1 MVLNGFIDEAD
12 DDADDE
18 SLETDVVGSELIID
32 GTFDEDTDDELDEEE
47 SIL

>member
-1 MVLNGFIDEAD
+1 MVLNGLIDKED
-12 DDADDE
+12 DDACDE
-18 SLETDVVGSELIID
+18 SLGTDVVGSELIVD